1 MQFSGWSTYKA
12 NGLNLGG
19 WKEVESGND
28 PNVYSTLGCPGA
40 VDEWT
45 CCETIG
51 KAKCGAALEARYS
64 SFITTADIDYM
75 KIYGIN
81 TLRIPTSEYRAEAE
95 LPGVQT

>member
-1 MQFSGWSTYKA
+1 M
-12 NGLNLGG
+12 
-19 WKEVESGND
+19 EVESGND